1 MKKYRIVQN
10 NVILHECLDKE
21 EAIETLNILSNIEP
35 DLVIEEYDLL
45 EELVLVVIQ
54 TYINPYK

>member
-35 DLVIEEYDLL
+35 DLVIEEYDLPRVTGL
-45 EELVLVVIQ
+45 GRDPDLH
-54 TYINPYK
+54 